1 LTIFSILGK
10 EFCQTP
16 VEGCMD
22 LGAISA
28 AAVMFILGAT
38 SPGPSLAVVLR
49 NTMMGGRS
57 RGLSCAIG
65 HGIGFGFYAAA
76 VVFGL
81 VTIMT
86 ELPTLFTIL
95 QVIGIGFLLYL
106 GYGIYVA
113 DVTKLDYEGGNRE
126 GFVEGF
132 FIAFLNPKIAVFMLA
147 VLSSVLDPGMSS
159 ETKWV
164 IAIMGMSIDT
174 IWYMLVALVLSN
186 SNVLTKIQD
195 NQVIMNRITGVLMLG
210 LAIWSTAKLLI

>member
-1 LTIFSILGK
+1 
-10 EFCQTP
+10 
-16 VEGCMD
+16 MD

-49 NTMMGGRS
+49 NTMIGGRS

-86 ELPTLFTIL
+86 EMPTLFTVL
-95 QVIGIGFLLYL
+95 QIIGIVFL
-106 GYGIYVA
+106 V
-113 DVTKLDYEGGNRE
+113 
-126 GFVEGF
+126 

-147 VLSSVLDPGMSS
+147 VLSSVLEPGMSS
-159 ETKWV
+159 DTKWI

-174 IWYMLVALVLSN
+174 IWYVLVALVLSN
-186 SNVLTKIQD
+186 SNLLSKIEN
-195 NQVIMNRITGVLMLG
+195 NQIFMNRITGLLMFG
-210 LAIWSTAKLLI
+210 LAIWSTAKLLIL

>member
-1 LTIFSILGK
+1 
-10 EFCQTP
+10 
-16 VEGCMD
+16 MD

-113 DVTKLDYEGGNRE
+113 DATKLDYKGGNRE

-132 FIAFLNPKIAVFMLA
+132 LIAFLNPKIAVFMLA

-210 LAIWSTAKLLI
+210 LAVWSTAKLLI